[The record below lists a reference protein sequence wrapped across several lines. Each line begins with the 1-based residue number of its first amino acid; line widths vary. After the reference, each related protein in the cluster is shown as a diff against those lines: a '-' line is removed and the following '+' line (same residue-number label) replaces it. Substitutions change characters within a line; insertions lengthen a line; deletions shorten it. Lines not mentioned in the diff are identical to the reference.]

1 MAMKK
6 FLTIALLMLTTGIA
20 AQELQLTETEQIVPD
35 SVAAPIIEN
44 DPSVS
49 SNTCPYLDRI
59 KGQYYLDGDP
69 VNRKEVR
76 KFLENNSP
84 EAWKRYRTGN
94 ALMITGISLLGAGAA
109 CFCAGTAIFSVDAM
123 ANALLVLPSMFSG
136 DYSEMRNVG
145 PALGIMLGGG
155 LLIAGSVPCM
165 TVGII
170 YKTRAHEIYNRNC
183 AKQPQI
189 ELSLQ
194 TSTNGLG
201 LALKF

>member
-1 MAMKK
+1 MKK

-35 SVAAPIIEN
+35 SVSAPIIEN

-59 KGQYYLDGDP
+59 KGQYYLDGGP

-84 EAWKRYRTGN
+84 
-94 ALMITGISLLGAGAA
+94 
-109 CFCAGTAIFSVDAM
+109 
-123 ANALLVLPSMFSG
+123 LLVLPSMFSG

>member
-1 MAMKK
+1 MKK

-35 SVAAPIIEN
+35 SVSAPIIEN

-59 KGQYYLDGDP
+59 KGQYYLDGGP

-76 KFLENNSP
+76 KFL
-84 EAWKRYRTGN
+84 

-183 AKQPQI
+183 AEQPQI